1 MVMDVVGEIASL
13 FKTEKA
19 KLICV
24 TDPAAGLD
32 KEVECMFNPTDY
44 SISQGVAVKTL
55 PNTGKPGG
63 TPQYTGTNPMSIT
76 VKLFDDFASLEGDVT
91 PSIATMMGWM
101 RPNMSATPP
110 APPKV
115 SFRWGK
121 NPQLAN
127 FSVSSTRSTSS
138 TLFRK
143 DGTPVGPT

>member
-1 MVMDVVGEIASL
+1 
-13 FKTEKA
+13 
-19 KLICV
+19 
-24 TDPAAGLD
+24 
-32 KEVECMFNPTDY
+32 
-44 SISQGVAVKTL
+44 
-55 PNTGKPGG
+55 
-63 TPQYTGTNPMSIT
+63 MSIT
-76 VKLFDDFASLEGDVT
+76 GLLLFDDFASLEGDVT

-127 FSVSSTRSTSS
+127 FSGFLDKVDVQY